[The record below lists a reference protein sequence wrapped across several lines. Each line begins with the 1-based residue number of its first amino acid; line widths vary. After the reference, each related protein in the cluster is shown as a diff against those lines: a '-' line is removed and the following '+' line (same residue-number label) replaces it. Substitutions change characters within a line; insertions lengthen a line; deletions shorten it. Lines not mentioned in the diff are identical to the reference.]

1 MKNLKNLV
9 STRPLL
15 RRSAAA
21 THVCGG
27 RVDRHAAAADGEH
40 QYSRDHVGGKI
51 SDALLRSL

>member
-27 RVDRHAAAADGEH
+27 RVDRHAAADGEH